1 MSETEQI
8 VSTAMKLL
16 GLILKPCPSGCFEV
30 IRVKDLSNFA
40 INPDYSPWMYAF
52 MNKDKK
58 LYAMN
63 FNSLEELRQA
73 LFDADTI
80 VYGDPSDSSCCKPN
94 PFFEKSD
101 EEILML
107 VDVGKLPS
115 A

>member
-1 MSETEQI
+1 MSKTEQI

-40 INPDYSPWMYAF
+40 LNSDYSPWMYAF

-58 LYAMN
+58 LYAMT
-63 FNSLEELRQA
+63 FNTLEDLRQA
-73 LFDADTI
+73 LLDADTI
-80 VYGDPSDSSCCKPN
+80 VFGHPGDPSCCKPN
-94 PFFEKSD
+94 PLFEKSD

-107 VDVGKLPS
+107 VDVGKLPG
-115 A
+115 